1 MIKLKKLIIEG
12 GNVKFANSFMNNKY
26 IEPTL
31 KKVLAQVGWK
41 KLKYDIVGNTTKPYS
56 GDIDLAIDSK
66 HFLELTKFNG
76 ETIWDDSTKYLNK
89 KNLKYFQ
96 IFKGMRQISIIAPL
110 IDNKGKHLNAVI
122 DREGTVNN
130 NEKGYVQ
137 VDFMIGNLDWM
148 KNVMKSP
155 DQSNYKMV
163 YKQLFFADILGNLI
177 FKTKD
182 PEIKKKLQIDLR
194 QGLQLVDFTEKNG
207 KKNKIKI
214 KVVSGDVNKLTRF
227 LFGGKYTYSDS
238 DSFEKVYKLFK
249 SNDFKF
255 PQLRNAII
263 NTYKNTMARLKLPL
277 PKEIK

>member
-110 IDNKGKHLNAVI
+110 IDNKGKHINAVI